1 VPKVSLSLEEYL
13 ALVDAARR
21 TTELVADARAEAVSV
36 VADVKKV
43 KRKTSAYNRRYKAA
57 FKKVAKKYKLK
68 SGKWKKNG
76 FKAAVKAAHKMAGG
90 KK

>member
-1 VPKVSLSLEEYL
+1 MPKVSLSLEEYL